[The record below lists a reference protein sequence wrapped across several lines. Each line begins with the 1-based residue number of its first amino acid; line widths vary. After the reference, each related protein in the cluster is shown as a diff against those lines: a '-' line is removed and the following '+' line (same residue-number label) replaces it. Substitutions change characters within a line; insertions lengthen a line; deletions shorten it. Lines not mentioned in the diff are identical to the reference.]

1 MKTQEEI
8 EKLAIEW
15 SDDYEKGANR
25 DIAKRSYIAAYT
37 QCQEDNN
44 DEYRW
49 TFSEIF
55 DACFPTLGRAV
66 AIWSAIAKRLIEQK
80 ENKQD

>member
-1 MKTQEEI
+1 MKPKDEI
-8 EKLAIEW
+8 EKLADSW
-15 SDDYEKGANR
+15 SDDYEQGANR

-49 TFSEIF
+49 TISEIF
-55 DACFPTLGRAV
+55 DACFPTLGKGV
-66 AIWSAIAKRLIEQK
+66 EIWAAIAKILIEQK
-80 ENKQD
+80 ENK